1 MAELDSLIDLMIQ
14 QRSTP
19 AVSSINDN
27 HVSKIDIRQTFSK
40 GQGVF
45 AKQLLSV
52 NDPICS
58 LSYPT
63 MMAIDSDALQRTCYR
78 CLVLTARE
86 LPLPGYGHVSM
97 ELKTCSGCRTALFCS
112 KTCQVKSWHAHHKY
126 ECTIFKKLQHNLPS
140 AIFRAVLRIV
150 LLKDRD
156 MLPNDEWSRI
166 ISLTSHQQE
175 FAARVRSNVTDMA
188 DGIKFLAKSSMKV
201 ETIQRLIF
209 VMKFNATE
217 LPTPIYGSI
226 GVMLDP
232 LVAKINHSCEPNVSI
247 HSPQQTMISDWMNSN
262 QLSEDERKT
271 FIQLTP
277 LRDIQEGEELLQPYV
292 VPTVSVNMRK
302 AKLKEDY
309 FFECNCPRCLS
320 DIQAVADLAEQRPG
334 LSNDFDRWAKD
345 LTRHCLQ
352 IGHKPGTLQ
361 KAAAVMDISERY
373 LEHPVLYTTGDFPE
387 MALKLILEG
396 LKGEAFDEALINA
409 LRIYF
414 LVNPQRFVGPHN
426 PTNIYTVFLL
436 LDILDALLGLSAPPG
451 ITNEK
456 VEQWL
461 RNLSAR
467 GLGRN
472 GLIYWRCRICT
483 DLKKRLE
490 SSALKD
496 LLVLTKKREEQAL
509 QLTVKDQDVN
519 GEGIKISAEREMK
532 CGLRLKEHVWKTVLR
547 ESGC

>member
-1 MAELDSLIDLMIQ
+1 MAGLDSLIDSMLQ

-19 AVSSINDN
+19 AVSLINDTD
-27 HVSKIDIRQTFSK
+27 VSKIDIRQTFSK

-45 AKQLLSV
+45 AKQSLSV

-63 MMAIDSDALQRTCYR
+63 MMAIDSDALQRTCYK
-78 CLVLTARE
+78 CLIITATE
-86 LPLPGYGHVSM
+86 LPLSECGLVSM
-97 ELKTCSGCRTALFCS
+97 GLKTCGGCCIARFCS
-112 KTCQVKSWHAHHKY
+112 KTCQVKAWHAYHKY
-126 ECTIFKKLQHNLPS
+126 ECTIFKKLQRDLPS
-140 AIFRAVLRIV
+140 AVFRAVLRIV
-150 LLKDRD
+150 LLKDRE
-156 MLPNDEWSRI
+156 MLPDDEWSRI

-175 FAARVRSNVTDMA
+175 SAARVRSNVTDMA
-188 DGIKFLAKSSMKV
+188 DGIKYLAKSSINV

-209 VMKFNATE
+209 IMKFNAIE
-217 LPTPIYGSI
+217 LPTPIHGSI

-232 LVAKINHSCEPNVSI
+232 FVAKINHSCEPNVSI
-247 HSPQQTMISDWMNSN
+247 HRLQQTMISDWMNSTK
-262 QLSEDERKT
+262 LSEDERKT
-271 FIQLTP
+271 FIQPTP
-277 LRDIQEGEELLQPYV
+277 LRDIQEGEELVQCYV
-292 VPTVSVNMRK
+292 VPTLSVNVRK

-320 DIQAVADLAEQRPG
+320 DAKAVADLADRQSG
-334 LSNDFDRWAKD
+334 LSTQFDRWAKD
-345 LTRHCLQ
+345 VIRHCSQ
-352 IGHKPGTLQ
+352 IGHKSGALQ
-361 KAAAVMDISERY
+361 RAAAAMDKSERY

-387 MALKLILEG
+387 MALRLILEG
-396 LKGEAFDEALINA
+396 LKGEAFDEALTNA
-409 LRIYF
+409 LRLYF

-426 PTNIYTVFLL
+426 PTNIYTIFLL
-436 LDILDALLGLSAPPG
+436 LAIFDALLGFSAPPG

-467 GLGRN
+467 GLGKD
-472 GLIYWRCRICT
+472 GLIHWRHRIRA

-490 SSALKD
+490 SSAAKD
-496 LLVLTKKREEQAL
+496 LLVLTENREEQGL
-509 QLTVKDQDVN
+509 QLTVDDQDVN

-532 CGLRLKEHVWKTVLR
+532 GVLRLKEHVWRTVLQ